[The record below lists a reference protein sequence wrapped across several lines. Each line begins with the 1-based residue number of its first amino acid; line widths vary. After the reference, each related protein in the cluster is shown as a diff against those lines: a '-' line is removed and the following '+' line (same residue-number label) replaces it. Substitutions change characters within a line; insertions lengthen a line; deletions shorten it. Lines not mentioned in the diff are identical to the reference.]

1 MALTRKAPNTILLSQ
16 RDQVIIDDTLKASAA
31 ITPGMLVEMA
41 ASGGE
46 TTWVANAAA
55 ADVQYKAVALNAP
68 YLNDGI
74 DTDYASGDRV
84 PVAFLTPG
92 AVFYGIIPS
101 GQDIAVGDHLQS
113 NGDGKM
119 KEATAT
125 TAAASVAHFQSL
137 DAPGAVTAD
146 TRLRVV
152 VVA

>member
-1 MALTRKAPNTILLSQ
+1 MALTRQAPNTILISQ
-16 RDQVIIDDTLKASAA
+16 RDQVIIDDTLRCSAG

-41 ASGGE
+41 ADSSE
-46 TTWVANAAA
+46 LKWKVNAAA
-55 ADVQYKAVALNAP
+55 ADMQYHAVALNAP
-68 YLNDGI
+68 YLNDSI
-74 DTDYASGDRV
+74 STAYATGDRV

-92 AVFYGIIPS
+92 CVFYGIIPS